1 MPLETFFKRAFSWS
15 LVLLT
20 IIAATSML
28 WSIQRSFLGI
38 MINSNEGWNAF
49 FGDAAMGKMQLYPSP
64 NQLITNNYPPLS
76 FYIVGSL
83 GKILGDTILA
93 GRLLSLLAVGVIS
106 IFIAQ
111 IIKQLSST
119 SGKLVSSHQGRLIGV
134 AYFIGTL
141 TIFFKWYVGANDPQ
155 LLAQAIMIIGFSL
168 FIKAMEQDRNYWIAI
183 FVMVIAGFFKH
194 NIITMPLTIMLW
206 LVIQKKWKVFFLCSF
221 FALSLI
227 LFGFAICLSV
237 YGFDFYYNFTS
248 PRSCLLFKVSHAFSD
263 LEALSVGLLLWFFAS
278 WKFRKESSV
287 RLVSLMVFIALI
299 VGFVQRLGNGVF
311 VNAQFDLVIALSI
324 GLGVA
329 FTLYAREHCY
339 LLQLVGTMALV
350 LFFFLEPSFLDIF
363 SPSYHK
369 RLAESELIMKEHI
382 EKVRAMPGEVFCESY
397 VAYRAGKPFA
407 ADALNVEERM
417 RVGRLPKDTMTRRF
431 MQHQLREVD
440 YVWDVGIE

>member
-20 IIAATSML
+20 IIAAISML
-28 WSIQRSFLGI
+28 WSIQRSFLGV

-64 NQLITNNYPPLS
+64 DELITNNYPPLS

-93 GRLLSLLAVGVIS
+93 GRLLSLLAIGVIS

-111 IIKQLSST
+111 IIKKLSIT
-119 SGKLVSSHQGRLIGV
+119 SGKLASSLQGRLIGV
-134 AYFIGTL
+134 TYFIGTL

-168 FIKAMEQDRNYWIAI
+168 FIKAMEQERNYWIAI

-206 LVIQKKWKVFFLCSF
+206 LLLQKKWKVFFFCSF

-227 LFGFAICLSV
+227 ILGFAICLGA

-263 LEALSVGLLLWFFAS
+263 LGALSVGLLFWFFTS

-287 RLVSLMVFIALI
+287 HLVSLMVFIALI

-324 GLGVA
+324 GLGIA
-329 FTLYAREHCY
+329 FTLCSRDHCY
-339 LLQLVGTMALV
+339 LLQLIGIIALA
-350 LFFFLEPSFLDIF
+350 LFFLLEPSFLYIF
-363 SPSYHK
+363 SPSYHR
-369 RLAESELIMKEHI
+369 RLAESEQIMKDHI
-382 EKVRAMPGEVFCESY
+382 EMVRAMPGDVFCESY